1 MSDVETERA
10 QITSMLL
17 AWAAKKD
24 GVPSENDLAR
34 ALMGLAPLFGPN
46 LSDQDTQG
54 IMDEIARVLAI
65 DMDLGVI
72 IQAKDH
78 KPWLTQRHDSIDWQL
93 WNAYSQ
99 FLLNDGRSPVVV
111 DKLNSSL
118 DRILDHI
125 GDPIDPG
132 PWKRRGLVIGN
143 VQSGKTGTYIGLMDK
158 AADAGYRIFIVLTGN
173 TESLRQ
179 QTQAR
184 IDEGVLGQDTKP
196 LVRGRAHIANKPTA
210 IGVGLLAD
218 LKNSVASMTTMTTD
232 FRKTGLEAMAFR
244 PGQDTLM
251 VFITKKNKTVL
262 DNIGEWL
269 ARQANVDGKLQVP
282 LLLLDDEADFAS
294 INTRKE
300 DEDPTA
306 INAAIRNILSQFAR
320 SSYVGF
326 TATPFANIFINDEIE
341 EDLFPRDFIYGLEAP
356 SNYVGPASLFAST
369 TNDTEDRTVC
379 ILDDAEAYFPLG
391 HKNALQVSA
400 IPESLKRAIRAFL
413 LANGI
418 RDLAGHLNAPRSMLV
433 NVSRFNL
440 VQAQV
445 GRLVEDELAR
455 YRNAIRLHGRL
466 YAEGIR
472 NPELDALRNTFELE
486 YADGEITWDDL
497 LRQLPTSVAEIEVR
511 VMNSKRDKE
520 LEARMLRADN
530 PPRTIAIGGDLLSRG
545 LTLDGLMTS
554 YFYRKV
560 AASDTLMQ
568 MGRWFGYRDNYSAL
582 TRIWITAEM
591 IADYASTADSLEE
604 LRLELIRMSDQG
616 LTPRQYGLAVKNHPS
631 ALLITARN
639 KMRTAVV
646 GKKSISLRGRAIET
660 PKISALD
667 ADIRANFTALTDLVR
682 ELRST
687 YADAEQHATRASRVI
702 WRGVDKSAVARMLNS
717 YTAPLTVPLFAK
729 GSISDFVAAA
739 EAEDLQAWDIALIGG
754 SGRKA
759 QIHDLE
765 IGSARRKL
773 ERGMGSYLVS
783 GRRQRVAGTGDVAVT
798 QSEERRAL
806 ATASFLKNSANQG
819 RTVPDKEYIPYLERP
834 LLLVYPIAGYFE
846 EDDENGGLLDL
857 PLVGLVVAIPE
868 RIGPDG
874 LRPPSEDRSAD
885 ITYMLNTAAQRLLLD
900 EFDDLDEGEFSD

>member
-1 MSDVETERA
+1 MSNVENERA

-17 AWAAKKD
+17 AWAAKRD
-24 GVPSENDLAR
+24 GVPSENDLAS

-46 LSDQDTQG
+46 LSDQDIQD
-54 IMDEIARVLAI
+54 IMDEIARVFAI
-65 DMDLGVI
+65 DMDLGVLI
-72 IQAKDH
+72 EAKGH
-78 KPWLTQRHDSIDWQL
+78 QPWLLARQDSIDWQL

-99 FLLNDGRSPVVV
+99 FLLNDGRSPVVL

-118 DRILDHI
+118 DRILDHL
-125 GDPIDPG
+125 GDPFDSG
-132 PWKRRGLVIGN
+132 PWKRRGLVIGD

-158 AADAGYRIFIVLTGN
+158 AADAGYRIFVVLTGN

-179 QTQAR
+179 QTQGR

-196 LVRGRAHIANKPTA
+196 LIKGKAHIANKPTA

-269 ARQANVDGKLQVP
+269 GRQANVDGKIQVP

-294 INTRKE
+294 INTKRD

-306 INAAIRNILSQFAR
+306 INAAIRRILSQFAR

-341 EDLFPRDFIYGLEAP
+341 EDLFPRDFIYGLDSP
-356 SNYVGPASLFAST
+356 SNYVGPSSLFSST
-369 TNDTEDRTVC
+369 SVDAGDKTLC
-379 ILDDAEAYFPLG
+379 ILDDAEAIFPLG
-391 HKNALQVSA
+391 HKNSLEVSA
-400 IPESLKRAIRAFL
+400 IPESLKRAIRVFL
-413 LANGI
+413 LANAI
-418 RDLAGHLNAPRSMLV
+418 RDISGHSKAPRSMLV

-440 VQAQV
+440 VQAQI

-455 YRNAIRLHGRL
+455 YRNTIRLHGRM
-466 YAEGIR
+466 YATGVPNR
-472 NPELDALRNTFELE
+472 DLDLLRETYELE
-486 YADGEITWDDL
+486 YVGEAGTTWDDV
-497 LRQLPTSVAEIEVR
+497 LRQLPVSVAEIGVR

-520 LEARMLRADN
+520 LEARMLRAEN

-545 LTLDGLMTS
+545 LTLEGLMTS

-568 MGRWFGYRDNYSAL
+568 MGRWFGYRDNYSSL

-591 IADYASTADSLEE
+591 VADYASTADSLEE
-604 LRLELIRMSDQG
+604 LRLELLRMSDQG

-639 KMRTAVV
+639 KMRTAVI

-660 PKISALD
+660 PKISASD
-667 ADIRANFTALTDLVR
+667 ADIRANYNALSDLVS
-682 ELRST
+682 ELRSR
-687 YADAEQHATRASRVI
+687 HAGTEERAPKANRVI
-702 WRGVDKSAVARMLNS
+702 WRGVNKAVVAKMLSA
-717 YTAPLTVPLFAK
+717 YEAPVTVPLFAK
-729 GSISDFVAAA
+729 SSISDFVAGA
-739 EAEDLQAWDIALIGG
+739 EAEDLQTWDVALIGG
-754 SGRKA
+754 SGRPA
-759 QIHDLE
+759 QISNLD
-765 IGSARRKL
+765 INCARRKL
-773 ERGMGSYLVS
+773 ERGLGSYLVS

-798 QSEERRAL
+798 QSEARRAL
-806 ATASFLKNSANQG
+806 ATESFLRASSNKG
-819 RTVPDKEYIPYLERP
+819 RTVPDREYIPYLERP
-834 LLLVYPIAGYFE
+834 LLLLYPIHGSF
-846 EDDENGGLLDL
+846 DDGDDQALPDI

-885 ITYMLNTAAQRLLLD
+885 VTYMLNTPAQRLLLED
-900 EFDDLDEGEFSD
+900 FDDLDEGEFGV